1 MEVEKADTS
10 FTDIFGDEKFR
21 ELMGKKFRHISS
33 QLVAVGLNVDVVP
46 LAIVV
51 AIAII
56 AVTVFLLCKFDIHI

>member
-1 MEVEKADTS
+1 MEVEKTDTS

-21 ELMGKKFRHISS
+21 ELMGEKFRHISS

-51 AIAII
+51 AIAIVAI
-56 AVTVFLLCKFDIHI
+56 SIFLLCKFDIHI